1 MSESMMRSFIGRT
14 PNELVVSLNLCHLE
28 YNAHSMKN
36 NGTNKNTE
44 RLHSLSVPW
53 MREERIRAY

>member
-1 MSESMMRSFIGRT
+1 
-14 PNELVVSLNLCHLE
+14 
-28 YNAHSMKN
+28 MKN

-53 MREERIRAY
+53 MREERIQAYQHTLNTPESHILSDHTENESVSSNLL